1 MFWAN
6 VLMLTARIVML
17 IFWDTADLGARFL
30 VNDPHALDSV
40 QRNLSLSRDDALT
53 FIKGLFP
60 EAISSGVSYLA
71 KTDAH
76 DVVALRLSTFRTR
89 DEAAEEAQG
98 LPYEDL
104 STTLSRTLA
113 MLRTLHQQ
121 FWAAVDPDIN
131 KVYFLMAVLVAD
143 KYCGTDLADNLI
155 HHNMDEIRFMKVDG
169 LAADA
174 AIFHSQK
181 KIEDFGYRVVAEV
194 DRLTFFSAEDVSH
207 DHESDKA
214 RIVFKEPWRDETIG
228 AHIGC

>member
-1 MFWAN
+1 MHYIRFTKHD
-6 VLMLTARIVML
+6 VDDVIK
-17 IFWDTADLGARFL
+17 FL

-53 FIKGLFP
+53 FIKGLFN

-76 DVVALRLSTFRTR
+76 EVVALRLSTFRTR

-131 KVYFLMAVLVAD
+131 KVYFLMAVLVSD

-194 DRLTFFSAEDVSH
+194 DRSTFLSAEDVSH

-214 RIVFKEPWRDETIG
+214 GIVFKEPWRDETIG